1 MPSPESS
8 WSQLVYLGGTSN
20 SLANPVRVKRVEE
33 EKKQEEKWEEAC
45 GNFLSY
51 FSDIAHEA
59 ESRKEPN
66 ILNSSQFILL
76 QIMVICLSWGVHI

>member
-1 MPSPESS
+1 M
-8 WSQLVYLGGTSN
+8 G
-20 SLANPVRVKRVEE
+20 E

-51 FSDIAHEA
+51 FSDIARQA

-76 QIMVICLSWGVHI
+76 QITVTCLS